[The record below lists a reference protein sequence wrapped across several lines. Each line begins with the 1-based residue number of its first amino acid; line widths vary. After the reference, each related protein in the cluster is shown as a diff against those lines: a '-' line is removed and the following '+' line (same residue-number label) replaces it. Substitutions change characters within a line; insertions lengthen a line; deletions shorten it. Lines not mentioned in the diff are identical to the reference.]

1 MNKFTKLLLLLLITS
16 SMYSQ
21 TTIIS
26 SYYEI
31 CDFNLVTGSLSE
43 DCPGL
48 EVPSVFTINKEET
61 EIVHRTDGIISTYNI
76 TDASYN
82 EEEGEATLRVVGLLD
97 QDYLIVID
105 PLDSNVKVFFKN
117 EVNDIIALVYLIDD
131 IY

>member
-26 SYYEI
+26 SHYEI
-31 CDFNLVTGSLSE
+31 CDFNLVTELLSE
-43 DCPGL
+43 DCPSL
-48 EVPSVFTINKEET
+48 KVPSVFTINKEET
-61 EIVHRTDGIISTYNI
+61 EIVHRTNDIISTYSI

-82 EEEGEATLRVVGLLD
+82 EEEGEVTLRVVGLLN
-97 QDYLIVID
+97 QEYLIIID
-105 PLDSNVKVFFKN
+105 PLDANVKVFFKN
-117 EVNDIIALVYLIDD
+117 EVNDIIALVYLIDN

>member
-1 MNKFTKLLLLLLITS
+1 MKKILSLLFALLLS
-16 SMYSQ
+16 SSVYSQ
-21 TTIIS
+21 TTITS
-26 SYYEI
+26 SFYEI
-31 CDFNLVTGSLSE
+31 CDFNLLTGLLSE

-82 EEEGEATLRVVGLLD
+82 EEEGEVTLRVVGLLD
-97 QDYLIVID
+97 QEYLIIID
-105 PLDSNVKVFFKN
+105 PLDANVKVFFKN